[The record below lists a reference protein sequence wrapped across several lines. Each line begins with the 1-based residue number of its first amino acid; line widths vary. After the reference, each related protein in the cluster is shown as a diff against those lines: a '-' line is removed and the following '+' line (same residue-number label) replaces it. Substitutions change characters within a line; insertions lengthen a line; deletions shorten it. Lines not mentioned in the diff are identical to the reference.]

1 MKISGEFRLVER
13 LDSEVVR
20 PITVTIDGQSVPA
33 FDGESVLSVLLSQG
47 ERGICKN
54 SHGLVSGAYC
64 GMGICFCCLVRVD
77 GREKQR
83 ACMTAVADGMEV
95 ETRRSLSDLDA
106 CLVNEHE
113 VAA

>member
-1 MKISGEFRLVER
+1 MHKNAEFRLVER
-13 LDSEVVR
+13 LDDVAVR
-20 PITVTIDGQSVPA
+20 PINVTIDGQSVPA
-33 FDGESVLSVLLSQG
+33 LAGESVLSVLLSQG

-83 ACMTAVADGMEV
+83 ACMTAVSDGMAV

-106 CLVNEHE
+106 CLVNEDE

>member
-1 MKISGEFRLVER
+1 MNKNGEFRLVER
-13 LDSEVVR
+13 LDGAAVR
-20 PITVTIDGQSVPA
+20 PITVSIDGRPVPA
-33 FDGESVLSVLLSQG
+33 LAGESVLSVLLSQG
-47 ERGICKN
+47 EKGICKN

-83 ACMTAVADGMEV
+83 ACMTAVADGMTV

-106 CLVNEHE
+106 CLVAEHE